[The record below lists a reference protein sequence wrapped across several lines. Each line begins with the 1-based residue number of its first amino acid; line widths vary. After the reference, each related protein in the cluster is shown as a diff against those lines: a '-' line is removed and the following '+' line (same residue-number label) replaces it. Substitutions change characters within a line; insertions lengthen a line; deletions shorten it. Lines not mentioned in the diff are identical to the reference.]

1 MSAAMRRAAVF
12 AGPTTVQV
20 EQTELPIPQATQIRV
35 RMEGCGICA
44 SNLPVWEGRPWFQYP
59 LPPGAPGHE
68 GWGVIDAVG
77 NDVTDFKEGDRVA
90 MLSEHA
96 YAEYDVAERSA
107 CVRLPA
113 ELDGLPFPG
122 EPLACAMNIFE
133 RSDIRRGDSVA
144 IVGTGFLGMLLIQL
158 AARAGADVIAL
169 SRREYA
175 LKQARHLGASA
186 AHSTADYGAARDYA
200 LRLTDGKGFPRV
212 IEVAGEQSTLDLA
225 SDLTAEYGRLVI
237 AGYHQDGPRQV
248 NMQQWNWRA
257 LDVINAHERDPKRY
271 ITGMEKA
278 VRAMSE
284 GRLEPF
290 SLFTH
295 SIELNDLSAAFE
307 LLRQRPDGFV
317 KALLAFE
324 P

>member
-90 MLSEHA
+90 MLSERA

-107 CVRLPA
+107 CVRLPV

-295 SIELNDLSAAFE
+295 SIELNDLSATFK
-307 LLRQRPDGFV
+307 LLRQRPDSFV

>member
-1 MSAAMRRAAVF
+1 MSAIMRRAAVF

-35 RMEGCGICA
+35 RMQGCGICA
-44 SNLPVWEGRPWFQYP
+44 SNLPVWEGRPWFHYP
-59 LPPGAPGHE
+59 LPSGAPGHE

-90 MLSEHA
+90 MLSERA

-107 CVRLPA
+107 CVRLPV

-278 VRAMSE
+278 VRAVSE

-295 SIELNDLSAAFE
+295 SIELDDLSAAFE